1 MQARRVSTAIA
12 LAAAMVVTAC
22 SSGSDNDPETGGT
35 TADVQTGGTI
45 TVGAAQGIPQLNP
58 AIRTFA
64 WEEVLFPLLW
74 DGLSQTDSSGKIV
87 PDLAESWS
95 ASDNQKTW
103 TFKLRDGVTFSN
115 GKELTADDVV
125 KTFDYYRDP
134 DTATQEAN
142 KIATI
147 KKVTATDPLTVT
159 VDLSEPNALFPSAI
173 VWVKILDMDSLK
185 TINKEPIGTGPFKVA
200 EFVPSEHLNLVRN
213 DQYWGE
219 AAPLDEIDIVTAS
232 DSAAAANSLQSGDL
246 DVLWSVPATDVD
258 QISTDSNIRIVK
270 PAVPSQWPDWEVDTT
285 SAPFDNLKARQ
296 ALAYAVDR
304 DQVLEAA
311 YFGQGTV
318 SPYNDPLNS
327 ENPMFSSEGMTEYTY
342 DLQKAKDLFAE
353 AGVESGDT
361 LTWWGVAGQYPE
373 WNTSAQILQASL
385 KEIGIT
391 LKIENNDISTW
402 VDKFY
407 PAGKSFPN
415 MIVPNFQ
422 STPTEP
428 AFSLNYFQPGR
439 CQCNWDNADYQE
451 AYRNAIGEP
460 DEAKRKEYW
469 AQVQTVINQDVP
481 EIVPLQSTV
490 VTAVN
495 AELQNVW
502 VDGGGQLHLE
512 EAGLS

>member
-1 MQARRVSTAIA
+1 MAVAGCS
-12 LAAAMVVTAC
+12 
-22 SSGSDNDPETGGT
+22 SSGSDNSPDSSGS
-35 TADVQTGGTI
+35 TAAVQTGGKITI
-45 TVGAAQGIPQLNP
+45 GAAQGIPQLNP

-74 DGLSQTDSSGKIV
+74 DGLSETDSSGKVV
-87 PDLAESWS
+87 PDLAESWKVS
-95 ASDNQKTW
+95 PDQKTW
-103 TFKLRDGVTFSN
+103 TFKLRSGVKFSN
-115 GKELTADDVV
+115 GKALTADDVV
-125 KTFDYYRDP
+125 KSLDYYRNP
-134 DTATQEAN
+134 KTATQEAN

-147 KKVTATDPLTVT
+147 TKVTATDPSTVT
-159 VDLSEPNALFPSAI
+159 VQLSAPNALFPSAI
-173 VWVKILDMDSLK
+173 VWVKIMDMDALK
-185 TINKEPIGTGPFKVA
+185 TINKDPIGTGPFKVSK
-200 EFVPSEHLNLVRN
+200 FVPGQSLNLVRN
-213 DQYWGE
+213 DKYWGK

-232 DSAAAANSLQSGDL
+232 DSTAAANSLQSGDL

-258 QISTDSNIRIVK
+258 QIASNPNIKLVK

-285 SAPFDNLKARQ
+285 SAPFNNLKARQ
-296 ALAYAVDR
+296 ALAYATDR
-304 DQVLEAA
+304 EQVLEAA
-311 YFGQGTV
+311 YYGQGTV
-318 SPYNDPLNS
+318 SPYNDPLNE
-327 ENPMFSSEGMTEYTY
+327 ENPMFSSEGMTKYTY
-342 DLQKAKDLFAE
+342 DLDKAKQLFAE
-353 AGVESGDT
+353 AGVKSGDT
-361 LTWWGVAGQYPE
+361 LIWWGVAGQYPE

-385 KEIGIT
+385 KKIGIN
-391 LKIENNDISTW
+391 LKIENNDLSTW
-402 VDKFY
+402 VEKFY

-439 CQCNWDNADYQE
+439 CQCNWDNAEYKA
-451 AYRNAIGEP
+451 AYKKAIGEP

-469 AQVQTVINQDVP
+469 AEVQKVINQDVP

-495 AELQNVW
+495 SKLQNVW